1 MAQTLGNVAVGT
13 IIKLNENGSPVEY
26 LVVNQGLPSILYD
39 GSCDGTWLLRK
50 DIIET
55 RVWFSDNINELEDSD
70 IQKWLNDTMLN
81 KYDANLRS
89 AIKQVKIPYRFD
101 GGLGGTNFYGDKGL
115 LCKIFL
121 LSDEEVGLDTA
132 YNPDFPENGSKLNY
146 FERGTSP
153 SAYQKRIANLNGT
166 PYVWWLRS
174 PVTSEKIAVW
184 AIATSGGFQRRD
196 AELLAGVRPALV
208 LPTTLL
214 VLADGSISTAPPAP
228 ASISVPDAAMAGNNI
243 SVAWETVKGA
253 NIYKL
258 ERSVNHD
265 GWVTVY
271 TGAGLKYIDK
281 AGDWT
286 SVQYRASAGSTIGTT
301 QYGEPIVS
309 KTVNIVPSTTLR
321 ISMPEGNIGEIKGA
335 ITYTALSDA
344 PRDAI
349 YISEVFENTYSD
361 YQRELTLK
369 PGDSVTIPVSRF
381 PSAAGGRFTVKAKV
395 QISDN
400 AWANENRQLSY
411 TKTPTSMPDSP
422 YRVERLQGKECDV
435 MPQTLAEAVFM
446 PDGKSVAETIGS
458 PKSVVGKR
466 TGTSPGDGSL
476 ATVTISLPFRPKCL
490 IYTQGDTM
498 PSLEGNG
505 YGFVWIDG
513 MSNPIKLLNVDVTI
527 TVTDLSWSM
536 QYKSQLN
543 PTIFDNPGRIYT
555 YIAFG

>member
-1 MAQTLGNVAVGT
+1 MAQTLGNVAVGA
-13 IIKLNENGSPVEY
+13 IVKLNENGSPVEY

-258 ERSVNHD
+258 ERSVNPD

-309 KTVNIVPSTTLR
+309 KTVTILDSGALE
-321 ISMPEGNIGEIKGA
+321 IFMPEGDIGEIKGA
-335 ITYTALSDA
+335 ITYTVLSNVF
-344 PRDAI
+344 RDTI
-349 YISEVFENTYSD
+349 RITEIFENTD
-361 YQRELTLK
+361 NNYQRELTLK
-369 PGDSVTIPVSRF
+369 SKDSVTIPVSRF
-381 PSAAGGRFTVKAKV
+381 PSAAGGQFTVKAETE
-395 QISDN
+395 IMDN
-400 AWANENRQLSY
+400 SWVTDNKQLSY

-446 PDGKSVAETIGS
+446 PDGSSVADKLGGATLEGAAIGTFTS
-458 PKSVVGKR
+458 SV
-466 TGTSPGDGSL
+466 T
-476 ATVTISLPFRPKCL
+476 LPFTPDAVWVVCGYSATNVAAKSSML
-490 IYTQGDTM
+490 YPDIDVYIQVDFGSSNTDVIKWD
-498 PSLEGNG
+498 GNTKISASG
-505 YGFVWIDG
+505 KYPYRYVAL
-513 MSNPIKLLNVDVTI
+513 K
-527 TVTDLSWSM
+527 
-536 QYKSQLN
+536 
-543 PTIFDNPGRIYT
+543 
-555 YIAFG
+555 FGGGGS

>member
-89 AIKQVKIPYRFD
+89 AIKQGKIPYRFD

-258 ERSVNHD
+258 ERSVNPD

>member
-101 GGLGGTNFYGDKGL
+101 GGLRGTNFYGDKGL

-121 LSDEEVGLDTA
+121 LSDEEVGLNTA

-258 ERSVNHD
+258 ERSVNPD

-335 ITYTALSDA
+335 ITYAALSDA

>member
-101 GGLGGTNFYGDKGL
+101 CGLGGTNFYGDKGL

-258 ERSVNHD
+258 ERSVNPD

>member
-258 ERSVNHD
+258 ERSVNPD

-435 MPQTLAEAVFM
+435 MPQTLAEAVMM
-446 PDGKSVAETIGS
+446 PDGSSVADKLG
-458 PKSVVGKR
+458 V
-466 TGTSPGDGSL
+466 
-476 ATVTISLPFRPKCL
+476 A
-490 IYTQGDTM
+490 
-498 PSLEGNG
+498 LEGAAIG
-505 YGFVWIDG
+505 TFT
-513 MSNPIKLLNVDVTI
+513 SSVT
-527 TVTDLSWSM
+527 LH
-536 QYKSQLN
+536 
-543 PTIFDNPGRIYT
+543 P
-555 YIAFG
+555 A

>member
-1 MAQTLGNVAVGT
+1 M
-13 IIKLNENGSPVEY
+13 
-26 LVVNQGLPSILYD
+26 
-39 GSCDGTWLLRK
+39 
-50 DIIET
+50 
-55 RVWFSDNINELEDSD
+55 
-70 IQKWLNDTMLN
+70 
-81 KYDANLRS
+81 
-89 AIKQVKIPYRFD
+89 
-101 GGLGGTNFYGDKGL
+101 
-115 LCKIFL
+115 
-121 LSDEEVGLDTA
+121 
-132 YNPDFPENGSKLNY
+132 
-146 FERGTSP
+146 
-153 SAYQKRIANLNGT
+153 
-166 PYVWWLRS
+166 
-174 PVTSEKIAVW
+174 
-184 AIATSGGFQRRD
+184 
-196 AELLAGVRPALV
+196 LAGVRPALV

-258 ERSVNHD
+258 ERSVNPD

-435 MPQTLAEAVFM
+435 MPQTLAEAVMM
-446 PDGKSVAETIGS
+446 PDGSSVADKLGVALEGAAIGTFTS
-458 PKSVVGKR
+458 SV
-466 TGTSPGDGSL
+466 T
-476 ATVTISLPFRPKCL
+476 LPFTPDAVWVVCGYSATNVAAKSSML
-490 IYTQGDTM
+490 YPDIDVYIQVDFGLSNTDVIKWD
-498 PSLEGNG
+498 GNTKISASG
-505 YGFVWIDG
+505 KYPYRYVAL
-513 MSNPIKLLNVDVTI
+513 K
-527 TVTDLSWSM
+527 
-536 QYKSQLN
+536 
-543 PTIFDNPGRIYT
+543 
-555 YIAFG
+555 FGGGGS